1 MRNCLGTDKK
11 LTSLFCFG
19 TRRNQLLLILN
30 GQAWKSSLPEEG
42 KGAEKQSFGEGSGQ
56 DIQKAGFCW
65 KLCSIAKTRW
75 KDQFGL
81 YELVPSFFW
90 VCFSS
95 SVKQVGPSGCRA
107 DIQGS
112 GPKKMIRSPSYLAL
126 GLRQGLGRGQ
136 RAKAQREAGTTTRAM
151 AEAFRSAQLMV
162 TSWEPLHCFEQ
173 PPHHPPPSISDLT
186 LPSSSLSAPLT
197 PHRPCNGIW
206 AHWLQHLAFS
216 KGADLDLFF
225 GPSCFGPPQVRYPD
239 SDVLVRYGCCEK

>member
-1 MRNCLGTDKK
+1 MGAAASALSTDWPVSAWLQGSEELPRGRQKTDQLVLLWDQKK
-11 LTSLFCFG
+11 PAPFNSQWPGLEIQLA
-19 TRRNQLLLILN
+19 RR
-30 GQAWKSSLPEEG
+30 
-42 KGAEKQSFGEGSGQ
+42 GAEKQSFGEGSGQ

-65 KLCSIAKTRW
+65 KLCSVAKTRW

-112 GPKKMIRSPSYLAL
+112 APKKMIRSPSYLAL

-173 PPHHPPPSISDLT
+173 PPHHPPPSTSDLT
-186 LPSSSLSAPLT
+186 LPGSSLSAPLT
-197 PHRPCNGIW
+197 PPQT
-206 AHWLQHLAFS
+206 LQWYL
-216 KGADLDLFF
+216 GT
-225 GPSCFGPPQVRYPD
+225 
-239 SDVLVRYGCCEK
+239 LVATSRILQGC